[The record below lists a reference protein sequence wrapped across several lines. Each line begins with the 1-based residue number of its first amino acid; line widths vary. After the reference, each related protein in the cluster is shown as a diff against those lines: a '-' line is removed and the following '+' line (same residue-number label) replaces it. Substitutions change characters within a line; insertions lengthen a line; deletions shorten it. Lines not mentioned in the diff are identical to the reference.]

1 MKKLGLALGGGGL
14 KGLAHIGVLQ
24 VLEKNG
30 IRPQVLSGTS
40 VGSIVAALYGSGMTP
55 DEMAA
60 NILKLTP
67 RDYLDYNISGLIK
80 YVIGLFIP
88 GDQHPM
94 DGIIKGQRLEDLIF
108 QWTGGQTL
116 HDVKMP
122 LAIISCDLNSGQE
135 VVFSNRPIPSRYFP
149 VVLVRSA
156 LLSVAVRCS
165 TSIPA
170 TFVPRS
176 FRNMRMADGG
186 LRNMVPVSMQP
197 PLGAEYILAVDLG
210 QEIYQGPVD
219 GIPAIINRS
228 MNILT
233 YENSE
238 KAENLIADMIIYPNI
253 PSVNLDDL
261 SQAQAIILKGQHA
274 MEARLDELIAALSA

>member
-14 KGLAHIGVLQ
+14 KGLAHIGVMQ
-24 VLEKNG
+24 VLEKSG

-40 VGSIVAALYGSGMTP
+40 VGSIIAALYGSGMTP
-55 DEMAA
+55 DEMAEH
-60 NILKLTP
+60 IMKLTP

-80 YVIGLFIP
+80 YVISLFVP

-108 QWTGGQTL
+108 QWTRGQTL

-135 VVFSNRPIPSRYFP
+135 VIFSNRPIPSGDLP
-149 VVLVRSA
+149 VVLVRNA

-176 FRNMRMADGG
+176 FRNMQMADGG

-197 PLGAEYILAVDLG
+197 ALGAEYILAVDLG

-219 GIPAIINRS
+219 GIPAIISRS

-238 KAENLIADMIIYPNI
+238 TAEHLIADMIIYPNI

-261 SQAQAIILKGQHA
+261 SQAQGIILKGQQA
-274 MEARLDELIAALSA
+274 MEARIDELIAALSA